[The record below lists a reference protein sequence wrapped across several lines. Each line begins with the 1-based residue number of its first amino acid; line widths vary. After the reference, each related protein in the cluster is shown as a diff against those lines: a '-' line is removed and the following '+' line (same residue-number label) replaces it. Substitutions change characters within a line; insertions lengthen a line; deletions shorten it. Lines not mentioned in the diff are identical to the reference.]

1 MPPKGALKGRKMIH
15 DIRVFNSKGELTDV
29 INGQQ
34 VMDARYEEIA
44 KSVSKTVWGRSA
56 KKHKTPF
63 KCVIC
68 KKEGLGRVNQT
79 TCGSNKCIRTRTQ
92 LKKYPKSFRVFNC
105 AECGIEI
112 KTYHH
117 NKKTCGLEECFK
129 ANRAKGEKLRIDKLK
144 ENTYG

>member
-1 MPPKGALKGRKMIH
+1 MIH
-15 DIRVFNSKGELTDV
+15 DIKVFNPKGELTDV

-34 VMDARYEEIA
+34 IMDARYEEIA

-56 KKHKTPF
+56 NRHKTPF

-68 KKEGLGRVNQT
+68 KKEGLGRVNQA

-117 NKKTCGLEECFK
+117 NKKTCGSDKCFK
-129 ANRAKGEKLRIDKLK
+129 ANRERGEKLRIQKLEEK
-144 ENTYG
+144 KHGLQKNGK